1 MSSMRRRG
9 ETGGDLR
16 LPAPDRLLR
25 PSLNKGGVRGKSDQR
40 DNEMNKMI
48 KVIMIRFFVSDQ
60 RQRRGGQAPP
70 GVRGGE
76 GEKVWA
82 GDTARSRTESF
93 SQCL

>member
-1 MSSMRRRG
+1 MSSRRRRG
-9 ETGGDLR
+9 GTGGGDP
-16 LPAPDRLLR
+16 LPPPDRLLR
-25 PSLNKGGVRGKSDQR
+25 PSSNKGGVRGKSDQR
-40 DNEMNKMI
+40 DNEMEKM

-82 GDTARSRTESF
+82 GGTARSRTESF

>member
-1 MSSMRRRG
+1 MSSRRRRG
-9 ETGGDLR
+9 GTGGGH
-16 LPAPDRLLR
+16 LPSPDRLLR

-40 DNEMNKMI
+40 DNEMRKM

-70 GVRGGE
+70 GVRGGV

-82 GDTARSRTESF
+82 GGTARSRTESL

>member
-9 ETGGDLR
+9 ETGGGP
-16 LPAPDRLLR
+16 LPPPDRLLR
-25 PSLNKGGVRGKSDQR
+25 PSSNKGGVRGKSDQR
-40 DNEMNKMI
+40 DNEMKKMI

-60 RQRRGGQAPP
+60 WQGRGGQAPP

-82 GDTARSRTESF
+82 GGTARSRTESF